1 MAKKN
6 GPVHQHGTTTKKQ
19 KPKFRARNEFRY
31 NHSKRAKNH
40 PHYVFGEYGDRLA
53 SFGLTTS
60 PKQQYPHTELTSNP
74 DPKPKNGKKSYI
86 QHDYHLTHANA
97 YDSKPLQG
105 WQFDEA
111 DLSVVRRLKKKARK
125 AIRKK
130 K

>member
-1 MAKKN
+1 M
-6 GPVHQHGTTTKKQ
+6 GVYCFCQGLRGFVPDYL
-19 KPKFRARNEFRY
+19 F
-31 NHSKRAKNH
+31 
-40 PHYVFGEYGDRLA
+40 

-86 QHDYHLTHANA
+86 QHDYYLTHANA

-130 K
+130 KIKKMTGGNSLMLSAVDILTNAMGHLQ